1 MKLYHS
7 PASPFVRKVMVVLHE
22 TGQLDAVDLVP
33 AAGTPLAPGTMPVDD
48 NPLGKLPTLI
58 TDDGQALYDSRVINR
73 YLDRRAQTAGL
84 YGAGPGLWRTLTLE
98 ALADGI
104 MDAAILMVYEKR
116 CRPEEA
122 WQQDW
127 IEAQWSKVARAL
139 DELERTWID
148 HLEAGLDI
156 GGIGVGCALGYL
168 DFRHPDRDWRSAH
181 PKLAAWFE
189 AVSRRPSFRG
199 TVPQG

>member
-22 TGQLDAVDLVP
+22 TGLIRDVDLV
-33 AAGTPLAPGTMPVDD
+33 AAMGTPMDPGTMPVGD

-58 TDDGQALYDSRVINR
+58 TDDGLALYDSRVITR
-73 YLDRRAQTAGL
+73 YLDRKAKSVGL
-84 YGAGPGLWRTLTLE
+84 YGAGDGLWRTLTLE
-98 ALADGI
+98 ATADGI
-104 MDAAILMVYEKR
+104 LDAAVLMVYEKR
-116 CRPEEA
+116 CRPEQA

-127 IEAQWSKVARAL
+127 IEAQWAKVSRAL
-139 DELERTWID
+139 DVLEREWIS
-148 HLEAGLDI
+148 HLDAGLDI

-168 DFRHPDRDWRSAH
+168 DFRHPDRDWRADH

-189 AVSRRPSFRG
+189 QVSQRPSFRK
-199 TVPQG
+199 TVPQ